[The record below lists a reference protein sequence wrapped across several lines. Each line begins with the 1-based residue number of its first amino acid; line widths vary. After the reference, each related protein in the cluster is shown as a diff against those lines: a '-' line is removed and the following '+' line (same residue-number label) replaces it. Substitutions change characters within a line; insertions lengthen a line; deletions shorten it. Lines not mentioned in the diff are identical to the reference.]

1 MDELY
6 GVLNLLGENMAFVI
20 DDRMVTQFAAWMIF
34 YAGVLLLKRSDSLG
48 GILMGVGISL
58 LIDLG

>member
-1 MDELY
+1 
-6 GVLNLLGENMAFVI
+6 MAFVI

-34 YAGVLLLKRSDSLG
+34 YAGVLLLKRSDFLG
-48 GILMGVGISL
+48 GILMGVGISM